1 MIPKKLKP
9 NGLYDLTRIGKNNDG
24 GYLICKN
31 NYDESDC
38 LISFGISNDFS
49 FEKAFKNKT
58 EKKILAFDPTT
69 TNNFFLKDIIFNFL
83 RFKFT
88 SFFLSIINFYNFK
101 KFFSSKNS
109 LFFLKKIGKG
119 GSIKEEY
126 ISIDHI
132 LDLCKDRKKIF
143 FKIDIEGS
151 EYRILKDLLKN
162 EELISGLVIEFHDV
176 DLHLDKIINF
186 IDQSKLKLI
195 HVHGNNW
202 LDYGQNNIP
211 TCLELTFSKNPTL
224 ISEQVDFPHILDQ
237 KNNPNVEDIIL
248 NFEK

>member
-1 MIPKKLKP
+1 MIPEKFKP
-9 NGLYDLTRIGKNNDG
+9 NGLYNLIRIGKDNDG

-38 LISFGISNDFS
+38 LISFGINNDFS
-49 FEKAFKNKT
+49 FEKEFKNRT

-69 TNNFFLKDIIFNFL
+69 TNNFFLKDIILNFL

-88 SFFLSIINFYNFK
+88 SFFFSILNFYNFK
-101 KFFSSKNS
+101 KFFSSKDC

-119 GSIKEEY
+119 GSINKEY
-126 ISIDHI
+126 ISIDNI
-132 LDLCKDRKKIF
+132 FDLCKDKKNIF

-151 EYRILKDLLKN
+151 EYRILNDLLKN

-176 DLHLDKIINF
+176 DLHLDKILKF

-195 HVHGNNW
+195 HIHANNW
-202 LDYGQNNIP
+202 EDYGQKNIP

-224 ISEQVDFPHILDQ
+224 ISEHVDFPHILDQ